1 MAGKRDYYEVL
12 GLANDASDADLK
24 KAFRSLARRHHPD
37 KNPDDSDAEHLFKEV
52 QEAYA
57 VLSNPEQRRQY
68 DMFGH
73 DAPGGSPF
81 GPGGFEGVNINID
94 DLFSG
99 GFESIFSS
107 MFGGGTRSTR
117 GRRGND
123 VMLRHAVRLDQIFDE
138 AEVEINVALSTGC
151 ESCGGS
157 GADTPED
164 LVRCSAC
171 EGQGSIIQHARV
183 GPFVQQVVSDC
194 PQCSGQGHT
203 IRNGCSDC
211 RGQGSVKRDRTL
223 RIIIP
228 RGTEDGL
235 RLRERGKGEPI
246 RNGQTGD
253 LYIQFEVENHAW
265 FERDG
270 PDLIMALPLGYPEMV
285 LGTTVTLPHIDG
297 KPLEIPIPPGSKP
310 SETIIVKQRG
320 MPRRPGRGRGR
331 GDVTILLKLHL
342 PNKVSKSM
350 KKQLESLEDSFS
362 LPVEEIEDAVRRE
375 AEDRRH

>member
-1 MAGKRDYYEVL
+1 
-12 GLANDASDADLK
+12 
-24 KAFRSLARRHHPD
+24 
-37 KNPDDSDAEHLFKEV
+37 
-52 QEAYA
+52 
-57 VLSNPEQRRQY
+57 
-68 DMFGH
+68 
-73 DAPGGSPF
+73 
-81 GPGGFEGVNINID
+81 
-94 DLFSG
+94 
-99 GFESIFSS
+99 
-107 MFGGGTRSTR
+107 
-117 GRRGND
+117 
-123 VMLRHAVRLDQIFDE
+123 
-138 AEVEINVALSTGC
+138 
-151 ESCGGS
+151 
-157 GADTPED
+157 
-164 LVRCSAC
+164 
-171 EGQGSIIQHARV
+171 
-183 GPFVQQVVSDC
+183 
-194 PQCSGQGHT
+194 
-203 IRNGCSDC
+203 
-211 RGQGSVKRDRTL
+211 
-223 RIIIP
+223 
-228 RGTEDGL
+228 L
-235 RLRERGKGEPI
+235 RLRERGKGEPV
-246 RNGQTGD
+246 RNGQAGD